1 MTRPVLAAKVTS
13 FVIEPRSSRWQYDQV
28 GGACSCADGNTTW
41 LELDN
46 SAVGNHNSEP
56 DPQELRFADLL
67 FVSMTVEDG
76 ERHTDLQHA
85 DRPAEQELIVA
96 ISGFSFARRDD
107 RGSALIITLMV
118 MALVTALSSTV
129 AVLTINN
136 LQASR
141 QAQQAGSAI
150 NAADAGVAQ
159 AMSYL
164 RTSGVKGLTCSPT
177 CSANPWGNS
186 TTPTSVSLPGP
197 GGEAYK
203 AWIEVVTAF
212 PNATNTPGEYT
223 IHSTGS
229 ASGAAQRSV
238 AVDVNVAT
246 DAIRAM
252 FARTIDGGGSASVTR
267 ESVISTGC
275 VYDRDHIHMVTGQM
289 DAAYGIPI
297 AVHSSQYI
305 TRSNGS
311 AQYCP
316 SSDNGL
322 IHKDGALQHDV
333 PVRPGPARRQLSPA
347 RPAPVCHQLPLVLR
361 GGDLD
366 GDGTGGRSGSY
377 LKNDDALVNCSG
389 SRSRRGPAGAD
400 RPAPRGDHGPRQATG
415 RRPRRWAV
423 RRERRRDVL
432 RPAGGR
438 QRPRPSTSTTRVVS
452 IAPVGP
458 DAERARM
465 PERSR
470 SVIVIESGNASLN
483 SNHELFASL
492 ILTSVRTPT
501 GRSPGRT
508 EPPSFIGPIYADSI
522 NLVGNVD
529 ISLDGCFLANL
540 SPSLLDVQMSKYREN
555 DRGLS

>member
-1 MTRPVLAAKVTS
+1 M
-13 FVIEPRSSRWQYDQV
+13 
-28 GGACSCADGNTTW
+28 
-41 LELDN
+41 
-46 SAVGNHNSEP
+46 
-56 DPQELRFADLL
+56 
-67 FVSMTVEDG
+67 
-76 ERHTDLQHA
+76 
-85 DRPAEQELIVA
+85 A

-118 MALVTALSSTV
+118 MALITALSSTV
-129 AVLTINN
+129 AVITINN

-186 TTPTSVSLPGP
+186 TTPTAVSLPGP

-212 PNATNTPGEYT
+212 PNATNSPGVYT

-229 ASGAAQRSV
+229 AAGAAKRSV

-311 AQYCP
+311 GQYCP

-322 IHKDGALQHDV
+322 IHKAGACNTTYPYDQDLM
-333 PVRPGPARRQLSPA
+333 
-347 RPAPVCHQLPLVLR
+347 
-361 GGDLD
+361 GGSLASTSCASVATSYPSYYGTRDFD
-366 GDGTGGRSGSY
+366 GDGSADVRGSY
-377 LKNDDALVNCSG
+377 IKDDAALRQLFGIKSPPVSQARIDQLRAVAIAQGNYWTSASSWTSPDENDAVMFFDLSSQPSGQRTVNLNDVSG
-389 SRSRRGPAGAD
+389 FGRASGLDASSAACPAKS
-400 RPAPRGDHGPRQATG
+400 
-415 RRPRRWAV
+415 
-423 RRERRRDVL
+423 L
-432 RPAGGR
+432 
-438 QRPRPSTSTTRVVS
+438 
-452 IAPVGP
+452 
-458 DAERARM
+458 
-465 PERSR
+465 
-470 SVIVIESGNASLN
+470 VIVIEAGNASLN
-483 SNHELFASL
+483 SNQQLFASL
-492 ILTSVRTPT
+492 ILTGT
-501 GRSPGRT
+501 SPYGKVTRANGT
-508 EPPSFIGPIYADSI
+508 AGFVGSIYADSI
-522 NLVGNVD
+522 NLVGTVD

-540 SPSLLDVQMSKYREN
+540 SPSLLDVQMSKYRED